1 MINPIQKKTISQ
13 LRCKGTTFFET
24 CNRLSEKNKKNF
36 SLYFIR

>member
-24 CNRLSEKNKKNF
+24 CNTLRKKNKKIFF
-36 SLYFIR
+36 SLFY